1 MTTKKTLSVHNDE
14 GWLVWFAFRIDGWG
28 CDVVVDKSAIQ
39 DAYTVFGTDALVRLK
54 SILMNQ
60 LHRQRASGSFQ
71 QDAGKLID
79 TYIQKYLCN
88 TTDIFGSSWSGEV
101 TLTEEHEPIKFQ
113 LNAIEMKNFQDFKDE
128 MLLKYREEGDY
139 KFSFT
144 PTGGIGYSVEVTRLE
159 SKDTKDIT
167 DYDCW

>member
-1 MTTKKTLSVHNDE
+1 MKKTLSVHNDE
-14 GWLVWFAFRIDGWG
+14 GWVVWFAFRIDGWN

-39 DAYTVFGTDALVRLK
+39 DAYAVFGIDALVRLK
-54 SILMNQ
+54 SILMDQ
-60 LHRQRASGSFQ
+60 LHRQRASSSFQ
-71 QDAGKLID
+71 SDADKLID
-79 TYIQKYLCN
+79 AYIQKYLCN

-101 TLTEEHEPIKFQ
+101 TLTEEPIKFQ
-113 LNAIEMKNFQDFKDE
+113 LNATEMKNFKDFKDE

-144 PTGGIGYSVEVTRLE
+144 PTGIGVAIEVTRLE